1 MTSARLFNESEK
13 LAQAVDEFAK
23 QLKVSAKA
31 WTEKTQQ
38 ALTVKAECDALLI
51 SFHTHV
57 A

>member
-13 LAQAVDEFAK
+13 LAQAVEFAK
-23 QLKVSAKA
+23 QLKVS
-31 WTEKTQQ
+31 WTGETQQ
-38 ALTVKAECDALLI
+38 ALTANAECDALLI